1 METLTKIQD
10 KTDSSFVD
18 LFNDWKELNTNDNR
32 TNFKLDLIEKF
43 IADTNERILASKNAP
58 KSYRASLIDFLVKLS
73 LQKELLENEL
83 QGESVMLEETQ
94 SCSNCLKDVP
104 HSLRYPEYICEDC
117 RNKEI
122 RDINGTL
129 VEFCNKGFGGGLLV
143 IYCDENKQVI
153 REDTSFIKFECY
165 LDGKTFIASEAKF
178 GGIVIQKKD

>member
-1 METLTKIQD
+1 MESYIKILEAKLLDDTLPGEEI
-10 KTDSSFVD
+10 V
-18 LFNDWKELNTNDNR
+18 R
-32 TNFKLDLIEKF
+32 IMKLVSI
-43 IADTNERILASKNAP
+43 
-58 KSYRASLIDFLVKLS
+58 LS
-73 LQKELLENEL
+73 LELESEL
-83 QGESVMLEETQ
+83 HETQ
-94 SCSNCLKDVP
+94 PCSNCLKDVP
-104 HSLRYPEYICEDC
+104 LNPRYPQYICEDC

-153 REDTSFIKFECY
+153 REDASFTKFECY

>member
-73 LQKELLENEL
+73 LQKEILEDEL
-83 QGESVMLEETQ
+83 QEKSVAVEETQ
-94 SCSNCLKDVP
+94 SCSNCLKNVA
-104 HSLRYPEYICEDC
+104 HSPRYPEYICEDC

-129 VEFCNKGFGGGLLV
+129 VEFCNKGFEGGLLV
-143 IYCDENKQVI
+143 IYYDENKQVI
-153 REDTSFIKFECY
+153 REDTSFSKFECY
-165 LDGKTFIASEAKF
+165 LDGKPFIASEAKF